1 MPNWKSLASKPAGA
15 LPANLATK
23 TIIVALTVLIFAL
36 VVSTIFTDSSTDE
49 PAPPAPELADQPT
62 IDSGVTRR
70 LAVEVEQQ
78 QRRQVAEQRAAERD
92 AERRRI
98 RDALAGQPLSPE
110 DQNLPTYEDPE
121 TGQPVAPLSPEE
133 QELRHT
139 LRLEEIERRTRS
151 LRSLPVAHT
160 YRPSPATPSHQDS
173 TDPEPAPSLDPLSA
187 AALAAASS
195 NNQAIL
201 DAVAAA
207 TPPATAPTSDDGYTA
222 TPGELDIP
230 LPDSRDLPDYDTPP
244 RLSLPTNPPGWER
257 IYEGSFLEAVLV
269 TQLTGAFP
277 SPVLAL
283 VSVPFYSPDRQR
295 ILIPRGSRL
304 IGSAQ
309 PVRGQDQDSLAVGF
323 HRIILPDGRHI
334 ALRFQAL
341 NQTGEGAL
349 NDQVNRH
356 YFSTFLA
363 AGAVGILSGLAALGG
378 DPYSGGLNSFRSGI
392 GTAGASSGQTILRR
406 FLNRLP
412 EVTIRAGHRLRI
424 WFTSDALVPTTSP

>member
-36 VVSTIFTDSSTDE
+36 VVSTIFTSSSTDE
-49 PAPPAPELADQPT
+49 PGPPAPELADEPI

-98 RDALAGQPLSPE
+98 RDALAGQPPSLE
-110 DQNLPTYEDPE
+110 EQNLRTYEDPE

-151 LRSLPVAHT
+151 LRSPPVAHT
-160 YRPSPATPSHQDS
+160 YRPSPATPSLRP
-173 TDPEPAPSLDPLSA
+173 TGPAPAPSLDALSA
-187 AALAAASS
+187 AALAAAGP

-201 DAVAAA
+201 DAVTAA
-207 TPPATAPTSDDGYTA
+207 TPPETAPISDDGYTA

-244 RLSLPTNPPGWER
+244 HLSLPANPPGWER
-257 IYEGSFLEAVLV
+257 IYEGNFLEAVLV
-269 TQLTGAFP
+269 TQLTGDFP

-283 VSVPFYSPDRQR
+283 VSVPFYSADRQR

-304 IGSAQ
+304 VGSAQ
-309 PVRGQDQDSLAVGF
+309 PVRGQDQNSLAVGF

-334 ALRFQAL
+334 PLRFQAL
-341 NQTGEGAL
+341 TQTGEGAL
-349 NDQVNRH
+349 SDQANRH

-392 GTAGASSGQTILRR
+392 GTAGASSGQSILRR

-424 WFTSDALVPTTSP
+424 WFTSDALVPITSP